1 MGATLSSRIEWT
13 SAGETGGKLDFSR
26 SNEQLLHDMLSY
38 VETIATEH
46 PTEAGAVF
54 KRPFVWNTWL
64 QLSNFSG
71 LSRDLYDIRYVC

>member
-13 SAGETGGKLDFSR
+13 SAGGSGGKLDFSR
-26 SNEQLLHDMLSY
+26 SNEQLLHDMLRY

-46 PTEAGAVF
+46 PTEAEVVF

-64 QLSNFSG
+64 QLSNFSS
-71 LSRDLYDIRYVC
+71 LSRDLYEIR